1 MVVSEESVGEKLK
14 RFLVINPFGIGDV
27 IFSMT
32 LVEAVR
38 KAYPDAVI
46 GFLCNERTV
55 DLVRLNTSVDQTFV
69 FNRDLFRRLW
79 KRQPLLFFRK
89 LKALLGMV
97 REYHFETVF
106 DLSLGRE
113 YSFFCWWIGIKK
125 RIGFDYKARGIF
137 LTDKIKIEGYSGR
150 PVAEIQLELLGKT
163 GISYEKGASILPIKL
178 LPSVKKEVANFLK
191 KQGVAEDE
199 KLIALAPGGGKSW
212 GENAVYKQWDAERF
226 AQAANLF
233 CEGQRFKILLLGDKS
248 EKDLLERTASFL
260 RVPSIVIAG
269 EEIEKV
275 CAFLSRSVFLCC
287 NDGGLLHLANVLAV
301 KTVSIFGPVDEKVY
315 GPYGDVVAHAV
326 LTEPVPCRPCYQKFH
341 FPPCPYQ
348 RRCLSDLTADKVVAA
363 MKKIA

>member
-1 MVVSEESVGEKLK
+1 MGGVK
-14 RFLVINPFGIGDV
+14 RYLVINPFGIGDV

-32 LVEAVR
+32 LVETVR

-55 DLVRLNTSVDQTFV
+55 DLVRLNTSINQTFI

-79 KRQPLLFFRK
+79 KKHPLLFFRK
-89 LKALLGMV
+89 LKALLGMI
-97 REYHFETVF
+97 REYHFDTAF

-125 RIGFDYKARGIF
+125 RIGLDYKRRGIF
-137 LTDKIKIEGYSGR
+137 LTDKIKIEGYSGQ
-150 PVAEIQLELLGKT
+150 PVAETQLELFKKT
-163 GISYEKGASILPIKL
+163 EIPCDNKKFILPL
-178 LPSVKKEVANFLK
+178 RVSSSVKKEVHDFLK
-191 KQGVAEDE
+191 RKSVSEEE
-199 KLIALAPGGGKSW
+199 KLIALAPGGGRSW

-248 EKDLLERTASFL
+248 EKGLLERTASLL
-260 RVPSIVIAG
+260 RVPSIVVSG

-275 CAFLSRSVFLCC
+275 SAFLLRAVFLCC
-287 NDGGLLHLANVLAV
+287 NDGGLLHLANALGV

-315 GPYGDVVAHAV
+315 GPIGDAAAHVVV
-326 LTEPVPCRPCYQKFH
+326 TEPVACRPCYQKFH

-348 RRCLSDLTADKVVAA
+348 RRCLNDVSVDKVVAA